1 MPGRFLF
8 LVPSFIFLS
17 HFVFAQQTG
26 IYTDPELSFKEA
38 KEHFYK
44 EEYSLA
50 YPVFRELEASLRET
64 DRSNNRV
71 FYQEVQFFTL
81 VCQLKKGDE
90 AAEDKA
96 KEFIAISDHPALS
109 QKLSFH
115 LGEYYF
121 KRNKLKNCV
130 PYYENAGIDQLSDKE
145 IADLK
150 FHLGY
155 AYFTMQQFEKAKP
168 LLDAIRQLPDNP
180 NYPDANYYYGFISYR
195 ERNYREALEAFQKVN
210 DHPAYGRIVPFYITN
225 IYYHQGQKDKA
236 IQIAEES
243 LKKGNGYYQLEMK
256 QFLGHAYFEKK
267 DFKKALPL
275 LQEYQS
281 QSKQTTREDKY
292 ELSYCYYEAGQYSK
306 AVDGFR
312 QLSGNEDSLSQH
324 AMYLLGDAYLKL
336 GQKANARS
344 AFSFCA
350 SNSSNSEQKEIS
362 KFNYAKLS
370 YELGYQDIALN
381 ELRIFLESYPNSR
394 YRKEAQEL
402 LANVLANTNNYK
414 DALSILEK
422 VESPSDFT
430 RKLYP
435 RVLYGRA
442 MELINDQELAKA
454 EALLD
459 KVPKDPNSASVLPA
473 TNFWK
478 GELSYRQE
486 KIDQAI
492 TYYNAYLSG
501 TPYSSGE
508 VNPASAKYNLGYC
521 YLRKENYRQA
531 QGFFEQVNKPV
542 TLNAPEMI
550 QDAYLRSADCY
561 FMNKEF
567 PKAKTM
573 YATAIN
579 YSWPS
584 SDYATYQTG
593 MIAGVTNGAEKIN
606 ILKTIDRKF
615 PSSELIPSVNMEI
628 AQTLLGDEKFREA
641 IPYLNN
647 VVRAKGDGGNL
658 KPRALLRLGIA
669 YYNLDNNKEAIN
681 QYSQL
686 IKDYPNSPEAD
697 EAVESLRSIY
707 VEEGRPGDFVE
718 VMRSTGRSVS
728 SSQEDSLTYQA
739 AETKY
744 TNNDLNGALSAFSV
758 YLQKFPQGNFSLN
771 ALFYR
776 SEIYNDRKD
785 WKNAMAGYEAIS
797 ARGQSKFAERAV
809 GQAARISYFEF
820 QDYARA
826 ETYFSQYKDLATNRE
841 NRLDAMR
848 GLLRSQYSQKKW
860 KEASTNAQDLLKE
873 KSISTDD
880 RALATMVTA
889 KANEDKG
896 QYADA
901 IQDFRSV
908 VNNNKAA
915 LGAEARYEIANCY
928 FQLNDMK
935 NAEKSA
941 FETINKSGSYDY
953 WITKAYILLGDV
965 FLRNKDYFN
974 AKATLQSVVENS
986 SITEL
991 KIEAQEKLDKVEA
1004 EEKSAGKSGVQ

>member
-8 LVPSFIFLS
+8 LVVCFLIS
-17 HFVFAQQTG
+17 TFLTFGQQTS

-38 KEHFYK
+38 KDHFYK

-50 YPVFRELEASLRET
+50 YPVFKELEASLRET

-71 FYQEVQFFTL
+71 FYQEVQYFAL
-81 VCQLKKGDE
+81 VCQLKKGED
-90 AAEDKA
+90 AAVDKA
-96 KEFIAISDHPALS
+96 KEFIAISNHPALS
-109 QKLSFH
+109 QKLSYQ

-121 KRNKLKNCV
+121 RNIKLKNAIT
-130 PYYENAGIDQLSDKE
+130 YYEQVGIDQLNDKE
-145 IADLK
+145 IANLK
-150 FHLGY
+150 FHQGY
-155 AYFTMQQFEKAKP
+155 AYFTMQQFDKAKP
-168 LLDAIRQLPDNP
+168 LLDAIRQLSDDP
-180 NYPDANYYYGFISYR
+180 NYADANYYYGFISYR

-210 DHPAYGRIVPFYITN
+210 NHPNYSRIVPFYIMN
-225 IYYHQGQKDKA
+225 IYYFQGQKDKA
-236 IQIAEES
+236 VQIAEES
-243 LKKGNGYYQLEMK
+243 LKKGNGYYQLETK
-256 QFLGHAYFEKK
+256 QFLGHAYFERK

-281 QSKQTTREDKY
+281 QAKNLSREDKY
-292 ELSYCYYEAGQYSK
+292 ELSYCYYEAGQYAK
-306 AVDGFR
+306 AVEGFK

-350 SNSSNSEQKEIS
+350 SNSINNQQKEIS

-370 YELGYQDIALN
+370 YELGYQDVALN
-381 ELRIFLESYPNSR
+381 ELKSFLESYPNST

-402 LANVLANTNNYK
+402 LANVLANTNNYR
-414 DALSILEK
+414 DALALLEK

-442 MELINDQELAKA
+442 MELINDQDLVKA
-454 EALLD
+454 ESLLD
-459 KVPKDPNSASVLPA
+459 KVLKDPNNASVLPA

-492 TYYNAYLSG
+492 VYYNAYLTG

-508 VNPASAKYNLGYC
+508 VTQTAAKYNLGYC

-531 QGFFEQVNKPV
+531 LNFFEQVDKPV
-542 TLNAPEMI
+542 SLNASELI
-550 QDAYLRSADCY
+550 QDAYLRAADCY
-561 FMNKEF
+561 FMNKDF
-567 PKAKTM
+567 QRARSM
-573 YATAIN
+573 YSTAIN

-593 MIAGVTNGAEKIN
+593 MIAGVSNGAEKLN
-606 ILKTIDRKF
+606 ILKSIDRKF
-615 PSSELIPSVNMEI
+615 PSSELNPAVNMEI
-628 AQTLLGDEKFREA
+628 AQTLLADEKFREA
-641 IPYLNN
+641 IPYLTT
-647 VVRAKGDGGNL
+647 VMKSGGDAGNL

-669 YYNLDNNKEAIN
+669 YYNLNNNKDAIA

-697 EAVESLRSIY
+697 DAIESLRSIY
-707 VEEGRPGDFVE
+707 VEEGKPGDFVD
-718 VMRSTGRSVS
+718 VMKNTGRAVS
-728 SSQEDSLTYQA
+728 STQEDSLTYQA
-739 AETKY
+739 AESKY
-744 TNNDLNGALSAFSV
+744 TNNDMNGALNAFNS
-758 YLQKFPQGNFSLN
+758 YLQKFPQGEFALN
-771 ALFYR
+771 AQYYS
-776 SEIYNDRKD
+776 SEIYNNRKD
-785 WKNAMAGYEAIS
+785 WKNAVQGYDAVVNK
-797 ARGQSKFAERAV
+797 GQSKFAERAA
-809 GQAARISYFEF
+809 GQAARISFFELQDFTKAESYF
-820 QDYARA
+820 
-826 ETYFSQYKDLATNRE
+826 TQYKELSTTRE

-848 GLLRSQYSQKKW
+848 GLLRSQYSLKKYT
-860 KEASTNAQDLLKE
+860 EAASNAQELLRE

-880 RALATMVTA
+880 RLLATMVTA
-889 KANEDKG
+889 KAAEQKG
-896 QYADA
+896 QFSEA

-908 VNNNKAA
+908 ANGNKAA

-928 FQLNDMK
+928 FQLNDLK
-935 NAEKSA
+935 NAEKAA
-941 FETINKSGSYDY
+941 FETINKSGSYDF
-953 WITKAYILLGDV
+953 WITKGYILLGDV
-965 FLRNKDYFN
+965 FTRNKDYFN

-1004 EEKSAGKSGVQ
+1004 EEKSTGKANN